1 MKALILTAGFGNRM
15 RPLTNKTHKTL
26 IKIAGIPIIDRIIN
40 SLVKNN
46 INKIVIVTGYMAD
59 EIIKHLKT
67 NFPSIEFEFIH
78 NIKYDQTNNI
88 YSMALAFEKMKIDD
102 ELLIIESDL
111 IFNDSVINAAINS
124 KHENLALVSPYKT
137 GMDGTVVQ
145 ISNDR
150 ITNIYPPHLQDEN
163 FNLFDKFKTLNIY
176 KFSEEFCKTDFKKIL
191 IYYAKA
197 IDDNCY
203 YELILGILIYM
214 QRKEIFSEI
223 IPNNSWAEVDDPNDL
238 AVAEYMFNSSNRLDE
253 LSKSFGGYWNFE
265 LLDFCFIRNMH
276 FPTKNILSEMKSNLP
291 GLLENY
297 GSRQS
302 ILNLKLSYVLE
313 QSSENIC
320 LLNGASQ
327 IYPILKIFCKGM
339 KWLIPAP
346 TFGEYNNFN
355 VNQQYTDDVGFDLDE
370 INSKINDSEILL
382 FVNPNNP
389 TGSILKTNYIYDVAS
404 QNKHKLIIVDE
415 SFIDFS
421 EEQSI
426 TKILEKSDLEN
437 IIVIKSLSKV
447 LGLPGIRLGY
457 IYTKNSEFMNF
468 VRQNIPIWNSNSVAE
483 HFLEILLKNKKSL
496 KDSFLKTKIDRK
508 EFIDKMR
515 SLDIFENIFE
525 SNANFFIVE
534 YSKLKSI
541 QKKIILDEEL
551 INKYNIY
558 IKNVTNKF
566 ISNHSYRYRVAVR
579 SFSDNMRLI
588 HSLIEITR

>member
-1 MKALILTAGFGNRM
+1 
-15 RPLTNKTHKTL
+15 
-26 IKIAGIPIIDRIIN
+26 
-40 SLVKNN
+40 
-46 INKIVIVTGYMAD
+46 
-59 EIIKHLKT
+59 
-67 NFPSIEFEFIH
+67 
-78 NIKYDQTNNI
+78 
-88 YSMALAFEKMKIDD
+88 MALAFEKMKIDD

-111 IFNDSVINAAINS
+111 IFNDSVINSAINS

-163 FNLFDKFKTLNIY
+163 FNLFDKYKTLNIY

-214 QRKEIFSEI
+214 QRKEIFCEI
-223 IPNNSWAEVDDPNDL
+223 IPNHTWAEVDDPNDL

-291 GLLENY
+291 RLLENY

-327 IYPILKIFCKGM
+327 IYPILKIFCKEK

-346 TFGEYNNFN
+346 TFGEYDNFN
-355 VNQQYTDDVGFDLDE
+355 VNQKYTDDVGFDLDE
-370 INSKINDSEILL
+370 INSKIKDSEIIL

-389 TGSILKTNYIYDVAS
+389 TGSIIKTNYIYETATL
-404 QNKHKLIIVDE
+404 NRHKLIIVDE

-426 TKILEKSDLEN
+426 TKILEESNLDN

-447 LGLPGIRLGY
+447 FGLPGIRLGY

-468 VRQNIPIWNSNSVAE
+468 VHHNVPIWNSNSVAE
-483 HFLEILLKNKKSL
+483 HFLEILLKNKRTL
-496 KDSFLKTKIDRK
+496 RESFLKTRHDRS
-508 EFIDKMR
+508 EFINKIT
-515 SLDIFENIFE
+515 SLNIFE
-525 SNANFFIVE
+525 HVYDSHANFFMIE
-534 YSKLKSI
+534 YDKSKAISKNI
-541 QKKIILDEEL
+541 NLDQLL
-551 INKYNIY
+551 IDKFNIY
-558 IKNVTNKF
+558 IKNVTSKF
-566 ISNHSYRYRVAVR
+566 SSNTFDRYRIAVR
-579 SFSDNMRLI
+579 NSLDNNYLV
-588 HSLIEITR
+588 EILKNIFIN